1 MIVTNKGKKT
11 KVKLLSFP
19 TEEVVENLNKMQG
32 TDTYW
37 ICNKRGYLRLLVKNK
52 NKSMQPTFEIPINKF
67 FTL

>member
-1 MIVTNKGKKT
+1 MIVNNKGKKT

-19 TEEVVENLNKMQG
+19 TEEVVESLNKMQE

-37 ICNKRGYLRLLVKNK
+37 ICNKRGYLRLLVKDK
-52 NKSMQPTFEIPINKF
+52 IKSMQPTFEIPINQF